1 MRFRPDLSGKTR
13 HDQIMMVQELKQTLN
28 TNPEREKFFSRE
40 NGLTSTDLRPETE
53 GADLGGNSM
62 KKKKELRLG
71 ETLQRLMHEHN
82 NMTIKELA
90 YQSGVPAP
98 TLAHFKQN
106 RRPKDLES
114 VQQVA
119 DCFGVTIHY
128 LLFGEEEPRV
138 AKLLKTDDTALD
150 LFSGVFEVTVRR
162 VKKRGDL

>member
-1 MRFRPDLSGKTR
+1 
-13 HDQIMMVQELKQTLN
+13 MMVQAIKQTMN
-28 TNPEREKFFSRE
+28 TDLERTKFFSRE
-40 NGLTSTDLRPETE
+40 NGLTITVLRPETG

-114 VQQVA
+114 IQQVA

-138 AKLLKTDDTALD
+138 AKLLKTENSALD

-162 VKKRGDL
+162 VKKRDDS

>member
-1 MRFRPDLSGKTR
+1 
-13 HDQIMMVQELKQTLN
+13 
-28 TNPEREKFFSRE
+28 
-40 NGLTSTDLRPETE
+40 
-53 GADLGGNSM
+53 M

-114 VQQVA
+114 IQQVA

-138 AKLLKTDDTALD
+138 AKLLKTENSALD

-162 VKKRGDL
+162 VKKRDDS